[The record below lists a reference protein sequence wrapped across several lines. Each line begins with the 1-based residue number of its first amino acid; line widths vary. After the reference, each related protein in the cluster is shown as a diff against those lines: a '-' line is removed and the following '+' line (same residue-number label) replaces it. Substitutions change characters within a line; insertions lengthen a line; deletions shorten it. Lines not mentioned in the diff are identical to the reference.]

1 MKVSLTKKQEQY
13 IAEQVQL
20 GDFQDASEVVRDAM
34 RLHQIYRTRMIE
46 DLRQEIAKG
55 WDGPASPRKVSDI
68 VEEKQK
74 VVAS

>member
-1 MKVSLTKKQEQY
+1 MNVSLTKKQEEY

-34 RLHQIYRTRMIE
+34 RLHQIYRSRMID

-55 WDGPASPRKVSDI
+55 WEGPASPRKVSDI
-68 VEEKQK
+68 VREKQK
-74 VVAS
+74 AAVS